1 MPPDARRT
9 APHAAS
15 LLEPLEPRIALSDTY
30 YAWISVESLPGFAP
44 EYGEPAAIVG
54 ASDNGRYLWSWAA
67 ANRGGPDEPYIVI
80 DGEVLYLR
88 DMPDLADAELGG
100 INSAGTVLAR
110 DIEGDDLGRTF
121 LLDLAGGERM
131 YLDELALNAPADFD
145 LAAAEPM
152 AISDG
157 GGLVLYTPAEEELR
171 QLWIIIDLDVT
182 RLWKGYDEKQ
192 AIDVNALN
200 GVLRWRPALWDA
212 PALLWTPERGM
223 VDLDQLGIT
232 HAGSLNND
240 GTLFAKLDKELV
252 LWRDGEVQ
260 KLGFRDESDPHYG
273 GSISY
278 FPGSRDGLG
287 RFVYEELANVNY
299 GVYRLF
305 SPDGDSTIAVQNPG
319 HDFVRRATESGLLL
333 NPASPGGWFA
343 IVSVEPIVTSI
354 AGSIA
359 TVWADESGATIEAL
373 NVLGGRLRFT
383 LDDSGG
389 MEWAPIGDAARD
401 EAIPWEIVYDA
412 ATDRWL
418 ALSTYRGELDS
429 FNQQSQSPFNN
440 HDERI
445 THAPTGFFLPDT
457 RAVVAGLGDD
467 GHLILLWQPR
477 IDVLHNYWTD
487 LSEKHLGPQG
497 LRTPE
502 FVGGLASFATRWNAM
517 NIVGLDASGDV
528 HAVWWSPARGDA
540 GWTTSNLSDI
550 AGAPPLVGD
559 VTAAATPWGGMQ
571 IFGTD
576 ARGHLMAIWW
586 SPQTGRWRT
595 TDLTAHTE
603 GLLLERD
610 SLTARLMPAAGISVV
625 GKSAEG
631 EVAAYWWTPRTGW
644 VSESIS
650 DRLGAAA
657 PIIPGLVTYQTTRSG
672 NQHIAGVNAEGDM
685 LHIWWRPD
693 GTNLWRVENLT
704 ERALG

>member
-9 APHAAS
+9 APPAAS
-15 LLEPLEPRIALSDTY
+15 PLEPLEPRIALSDTY

-145 LAAAEPM
+145 LAAAEPL

-157 GGLVLYTPAEEELR
+157 GGLILGTAAADELL
-171 QLWIIIDLDVT
+171 QLWVVIDLDVT
-182 RLWKGYDEKQ
+182 RLWKIHAYEEQ
-192 AIDVNALN
+192 LIDVNSRN
-200 GVLRWRPALWDA
+200 GVLGRRLAQSDGVPM
-212 PALLWTPERGM
+212 LWTPERG
-223 VDLDQLGIT
+223 VVNLNDIGVT

-240 GTLFAKLDKELV
+240 GTLFARLGEDLV
-252 LWRDGEVQ
+252 LWRDGAVELAGLHDEGQGQFAV
-260 KLGFRDESDPHYG
+260 GVFPVSRDES
-273 GSISY
+273 
-278 FPGSRDGLG
+278 G
-287 RFVYEELANVNY
+287 RLVYERFTYPGASTHEL
-299 GVYRLF
+299 F
-305 SPDGDSTIAVQNPG
+305 DPDGAMIIAVRSPRG
-319 HDFVRRATESGLLL
+319 AYAPRAAESGLML
-333 NPASPGGWFA
+333 NHVRPGGWFA
-343 IVSVEPIVTSI
+343 IVGIEPIVTGI
-354 AGSIA
+354 AGA
-359 TVWADESGATIEAL
+359 VAAVWADESGATIEAL

-383 LDDSGG
+383 LDQAGG
-389 MEWAPIGDAARD
+389 MQWAPVSDVARD
-401 EAIPWEIVYDA
+401 APIPWEVVYDA
-412 ATDRWL
+412 TTDRWL

-429 FNQQSQSPFNN
+429 FDQRSRSPFSNR
-440 HDERI
+440 DELI
-445 THAPTGFFLPDT
+445 TYAPTGFYLPDT

-477 IDVLHNYWTD
+477 IDAQFNYWTD
-487 LSEKHLGPQG
+487 LSEKHLQPQG

-550 AGAPPLVGD
+550 AGAPPLVGH

-576 ARGHLMAIWW
+576 ERGHLMAIWW
-586 SPQTGRWRT
+586 SPATGRWRT
-595 TDLTAHTE
+595 VDLTAHTD
-603 GLLLERD
+603 GLLVQRD
-610 SLTARLMPAAGISVV
+610 SLTVRLMPGAGVSLVA
-625 GKSAEG
+625 KSTDG
-631 EVAAYWWTPRTGW
+631 EIAAYWWTPRTGW

-650 DRLGAAA
+650 DRLGDAA
-657 PIIPGLVTYQTTRSG
+657 PTIPGRVSYQATRSG
-672 NQHIAGVNAEGDM
+672 NQHIAGVNAEGEVV
-685 LHIWWRPD
+685 HIWWRPD